1 MNFNDQL
8 ARVTQLQH
16 SIDSMYCARNNLYDR
31 IRGYDLD
38 IKGTISMIE
47 KEIEI
52 LKETEEYQGSLR
64 AIAYVELAEDYLN
77 RYRIDES

>member
-1 MNFNDQL
+1 
-8 ARVTQLQH
+8 
-16 SIDSMYCARNNLYDR
+16 LYDR